1 MGLETNHVIPLR
13 RHSRQISIKVAV
25 INMFGADFL
34 GRDNKEDPKEP
45 PFRAKKDVNIAKVL
59 FLGRSDGGGRDYG
72 TYILVE
78 LLLTVIG
85 REHFHVVQNGI
96 GSFVYLGSH
105 CQTQLCCGLFTY
117 GFWE

>member
-34 GRDNKEDPKEP
+34 GRDNKEDPKGA
-45 PFRAKKDVNIAKVL
+45 PFSSEKGCEHRQGVVFGSERWRGSRL
-59 FLGRSDGGGRDYG
+59 W
-72 TYILVE
+72 YILVE